1 MKLMKRILLPFLFLL
16 AGTLAFAQSADRWTI
31 RDDGAIRWDVRDNI
45 PHDDHLEMSGQQLS
59 VVLRYGVDAQQR
71 FHLNRSLVFPMLRM
85 KPNKTQNNLK
95 QRFDVNIPA
104 LVTVDDQTLLNE
116 VVRDVTFNGIMRV
129 ESSFGYVHRRKELK
143 DAVQLTRVLYPS
155 TTAARYCEEY
165 TFRNS
170 SPNPIT
176 LRVPQW
182 RVAYTTPDEAGV
194 YGAYRIEAGLSRS
207 GTFTLQPGDT
217 LALFAVFLGRKL
229 SDASSV
235 GGDTDISHIDI
246 KSERAARE
254 ALIRQWWANL
264 VLDTPD
270 LVLNRMFAFAKLRGA
285 ESIYRT
291 KGGLMHG
298 PGGEAYYAAVWAND
312 QAEYINPFF
321 PFLGYET
328 GNESALNSFRH
339 FARYMNP
346 EYKPIP
352 SSIISEGVSFWH
364 GAKDR
369 GDGAMIAYGAARYA
383 LARGDKEE
391 ARELWPLIEWCLEY
405 CNRKLTPDGVVASNS
420 DELEN
425 RFPAGD
431 ANLCTSTLYYDALRS
446 AVMLGRE
453 LGKPGSQL
461 STYRKQADALEQAIE
476 RHFGYE
482 IEGFHSYRYYEGNDI
497 LRSWICM
504 PLVTGIYTR
513 AQGTIDA
520 LFSPRLWTDD
530 GLLTQAGTET
540 FWDRSTLYALRG
552 TIAAGEVEKGM
563 SFLKKYSRRRL
574 LGDHVP
580 YAIEAWPEGNQ
591 RHLSAESGLYC
602 RIYTE
607 GLFGIRPTGL
617 RSFEM
622 TPRLPQE
629 WEYMNL
635 NRIRAFNSEF
645 DIRVSRAGKKLHVE
659 VLKAGKSVLKK
670 NINEGEKVK
679 VVISD

>member
-1 MKLMKRILLPFLFLL
+1 MKRILLLTVFVV
-16 AGTLAFAQSADRWTI
+16 TAFIAVSAQSQDRWTI
-31 RDDGAIRWDVRDNI
+31 QPDGSIQWLPAQNL
-45 PHDDHLEMSGQQLS
+45 PHEDHLEMSGQMIS
-59 VVLRYGVDAQQR
+59 VVLRYGVDAGQR

-85 KPNKTQNNLK
+85 EPNKTQNNLK

-104 LVTVDDQTLLNE
+104 MVTVDDQTLLNE
-116 VVRDVTFNGIMRV
+116 HVKDITFNGIMRV
-129 ESSFGYVHRRKELK
+129 ESDFGYIYRRKEQK
-143 DAVQLTRVLYPS
+143 DAVHVTRILYPS
-155 TTAARYCEEY
+155 TNAARYLEEY
-165 TFRNS
+165 TFKNNS
-170 SPNPIT
+170 GEAIT
-176 LRVPQW
+176 LRVPDW
-182 RVAYTTPDEAGV
+182 RVTYTTPEEAGV
-194 YGAYRIEAGLSRS
+194 YGAYRIEASLSKQ
-207 GTFTLQPGDT
+207 GTFVLKPGETLEFY
-217 LALFAVFLGRKL
+217 ALFSGNKV
-229 SDASSV
+229 SDDVTEKDNTAFSRI
-235 GGDTDISHIDI
+235 TIQ
-246 KSERAARE
+246 SERAGRQ
-254 ALIRQWWANL
+254 ALINQWWNNL

-270 LVLNRMFAFAKLRGA
+270 PVLNRMFAFAKLRGA

-321 PFLGYET
+321 PFLGYEI
-328 GNESALNSFRH
+328 GNESALNCYRH

-383 LARGDKEE
+383 LARGNKEE

-405 CNRKLTPDGVVASNS
+405 CHRKLTPAGVVASNS

-446 AVMLGRE
+446 AVLLGRE
-453 LGKPGSQL
+453 LGISGKQL
-461 STYRKQADALEQAIE
+461 NTYREQANALGQAIE
-476 RHFGYE
+476 KHFGYE

-504 PLVTGIYTR
+504 PLVMGIYTR

-520 LFSPRLWTDD
+520 LFSPRLWTND

-552 TIAAGEVEKGM
+552 TIAAGEVAKGM
-563 SFLKKYSRRRL
+563 DFLKKYSRRRL

-580 YAIEAWPEGNQ
+580 YAIEAWPEGDQ

-617 RSFEM
+617 SSFEM

-629 WEYMNL
+629 WDYMNL
-635 NRIRAFNSEF
+635 NKVRAFNSDF

-659 VLKAGKSVLKK
+659 VLKGGKVVLKK
-670 NINEGEKVK
+670 NIEEGKTMKVQL
-679 VVISD
+679 

>member
-1 MKLMKRILLPFLFLL
+1 MDLRRTLLLFSFIFAGSL
-16 AGTLAFAQSADRWTI
+16 AIAQPKDRWTI
-31 RDDGAIRWDVRDNI
+31 QDDGAIRWNINDNI

-59 VVLRYGVDAQQR
+59 VVLRYGVDAQKR

-85 KPNKTQNNLK
+85 HPNKTQNNLK

-116 VVRDVTFNGIMRV
+116 EVRDVTFNGIMRV
-129 ESSFGYVHRRKELK
+129 ESSFGYVYRRKELK

-155 TTAARYCEEY
+155 TNAARYCEEY
-165 TFRNS
+165 TFKNS
-170 SPNPIT
+170 SPNQIT
-176 LRVPQW
+176 LRVPEW
-182 RVAYTTPDEAGV
+182 NVTYTTPEEAGV
-194 YGAYRIEAGLSRS
+194 YGAYCIEAALSKS
-207 GTFTLQPGDT
+207 GVFVLKPGETLEFYAIFSGGK
-217 LALFAVFLGRKL
+217 LA
-229 SDASSV
+229 DASS
-235 GGDTDISHIDI
+235 GRNNAGISHINI
-246 KSERAARE
+246 LSERAARE
-254 ALIRQWWANL
+254 ALISQWWGNL
-264 VLDTPD
+264 VLETPD
-270 LVLNRMFAFAKLRGA
+270 PVLNRMFAFAKLRGA

-321 PFLGYET
+321 PFLGYEI
-328 GNESALNSFRH
+328 GDESALNSFRH

-383 LARGDKEE
+383 LARGDKAE

-405 CNRKLTPDGVVASNS
+405 CNRKLTPAGVVASNS

-453 LGKPGSQL
+453 LGVSAKQL
-461 STYRKQADALEQAIE
+461 NTYRDQADALEKAIE
-476 RHFGYE
+476 KHFGYE

-504 PLVTGIYTR
+504 PLVMGIYTR

-563 SFLKKYSRRRL
+563 SFLKKYSHRRL

-580 YAIEAWPEGNQ
+580 YAIEAWPEGDQ

-635 NRIRAFNSEF
+635 NCVRAFNSEF

-659 VLKAGKSVLKK
+659 VLKGGKPILRK
-670 NINEGEKVK
+670 NVTEGVA
-679 VVISD
+679 VRVNL

>member
-1 MKLMKRILLPFLFLL
+1 MKRIFLFIPFIL
-16 AGTLAFAQSADRWTI
+16 AAWAAVCAQPQDRWTI
-31 RDDGAIRWDVRDNI
+31 RQDGAIRWEPTRNL
-45 PHDDHLEMSGQQLS
+45 PHEDHVEMSGQMLS

-104 LVTVDDQTLLNE
+104 MVTVDDQTLLNE
-116 VVRDVTFNGIMRV
+116 VVRSVTFNGIMQV
-129 ESSFGYVHRRKELK
+129 ESDYGYIHRRKELK
-143 DAVQLTRVLYPS
+143 NAVHVTRILYPS
-155 TTAARYCEEY
+155 SNAPRYLEEY
-165 TFRNS
+165 TFKNTS
-170 SPNPIT
+170 QNTIT
-176 LRVPQW
+176 LRVPEW
-182 RVAYTTPDEAGV
+182 RVTYTTPEEAGV
-194 YGAYRIEAGLSRS
+194 YGAYRMEASLSKQGSFVLKPGESLEFYAVYS
-207 GTFTLQPGDT
+207 GKKVADDVTEKDNTAFSRITIQ
-217 LALFAVFLGRKL
+217 
-229 SDASSV
+229 
-235 GGDTDISHIDI
+235 
-246 KSERAARE
+246 SERAGRQ
-254 ALIRQWWANL
+254 ALIDQWWGNL

-270 LVLNRMFAFAKLRGA
+270 PVLNRMFAFAKLRGA

-321 PFLGYET
+321 PFLGYAI
-328 GNESALNSFRH
+328 GNESALNAYRH

-383 LARGDKEE
+383 LARGDRAE

-405 CNRKLTPDGVVASNS
+405 CKRKLTPDGVVASNS

-446 AVMLGRE
+446 AALLGRE
-453 LGKPGSQL
+453 LGVPGKQL
-461 STYRKQADALEQAIE
+461 AAYAEQAKALERAIE
-476 RHFGYE
+476 SHFGYE
-482 IEGFHSYRYYEGNDI
+482 IEGFHSYRYYKGNDI

-504 PLVTGIYTR
+504 PLVMGIYTR

-563 SFLKKYSRRRL
+563 DFLKKYSRRRL

-617 RSFEM
+617 RSFEL

-629 WEYMNL
+629 WDYMNL
-635 NRIRAFNSEF
+635 NKVRAFESDF
-645 DIRVSRAGKKLHVE
+645 DIRVSRSGKRLHVE
-659 VLKAGKSVLKK
+659 VLEGGKAVLKK
-670 NINEGEKVK
+670 NIEEGTTLEVRL
-679 VVISD
+679 

>member
-1 MKLMKRILLPFLFLL
+1 MDLRRTLLLFSFIFAGSL
-16 AGTLAFAQSADRWTI
+16 AIAQPKDRWTI
-31 RDDGAIRWDVRDNI
+31 QDDGAIRWNINDNI

-59 VVLRYGVDAQQR
+59 VVLRYGVDAQKR

-85 KPNKTQNNLK
+85 HPNKTQNNLK

-116 VVRDVTFNGIMRV
+116 EVRDVTFNGIMRV
-129 ESSFGYVHRRKELK
+129 ESSFGYVYRRKELK
-143 DAVQLTRVLYPS
+143 DAVQLTRVLYPF
-155 TTAARYCEEY
+155 TNAARYCEEY
-165 TFRNS
+165 TFKNS
-170 SPNPIT
+170 SPNQIT
-176 LRVPQW
+176 LRVPEW
-182 RVAYTTPDEAGV
+182 NVTYTTPEEAGV
-194 YGAYRIEAGLSRS
+194 YGAYCIEAALSKSGVFVLKPGETLEFYAIFSGRKLADASSGRNNAGLS
-207 GTFTLQPGDT
+207 
-217 LALFAVFLGRKL
+217 
-229 SDASSV
+229 
-235 GGDTDISHIDI
+235 HINI
-246 KSERAARE
+246 LSERAARE
-254 ALIRQWWANL
+254 ALISQWWGNL
-264 VLDTPD
+264 VLETPD
-270 LVLNRMFAFAKLRGA
+270 PVLNRMFAFAKLRGA

-321 PFLGYET
+321 PFLGYEI
-328 GNESALNSFRH
+328 GDESALNSFRH

-383 LARGDKEE
+383 LARGDKAE

-405 CNRKLTPDGVVASNS
+405 CNRKLTPAGVVASNS

-453 LGKPGSQL
+453 LGVSAKQL
-461 STYRKQADALEQAIE
+461 NTYRDQADALEKAIE
-476 RHFGYE
+476 KHFGYE

-504 PLVTGIYTR
+504 PLVMGIYTR

-563 SFLKKYSRRRL
+563 SFLKKYSHRRL

-580 YAIEAWPEGNQ
+580 YAIEAWPEGDQ

-635 NRIRAFNSEF
+635 NCVRAFNSEF

-659 VLKAGKSVLKK
+659 VLKGGKPILRK
-670 NINEGEKVK
+670 NITEGVA
-679 VVISD
+679 VRVNL

>member
-1 MKLMKRILLPFLFLL
+1 MDLRRTLLLFSFIFAGSL
-16 AGTLAFAQSADRWTI
+16 AIAQPKDRWTI
-31 RDDGAIRWDVRDNI
+31 QDDGAIRWNINDNI

-59 VVLRYGVDAQQR
+59 VVLRYGVDAQKR

-85 KPNKTQNNLK
+85 HPNKTQNNLK

-116 VVRDVTFNGIMRV
+116 EVRDVTFNGIMRV
-129 ESSFGYVHRRKELK
+129 ESSFGYVYRRKELK

-155 TTAARYCEEY
+155 TNAARYCEEY
-165 TFRNS
+165 TFKNS
-170 SPNPIT
+170 SPNQIT
-176 LRVPQW
+176 LRVPEW
-182 RVAYTTPDEAGV
+182 NVTYTTPEEAGV
-194 YGAYRIEAGLSRS
+194 YGAYCIEAALSKSGVFVLKPGETLEFYVIFSGRKLADASSGRNNAGLS
-207 GTFTLQPGDT
+207 
-217 LALFAVFLGRKL
+217 
-229 SDASSV
+229 
-235 GGDTDISHIDI
+235 HINI
-246 KSERAARE
+246 LSERAARE
-254 ALIRQWWANL
+254 ALISQWWGNL
-264 VLDTPD
+264 VLETPD
-270 LVLNRMFAFAKLRGA
+270 PVLNRMFAFAKLRGA

-321 PFLGYET
+321 PFLGYEI
-328 GNESALNSFRH
+328 GDESALNSFRH

-383 LARGDKEE
+383 LARGDKAE

-405 CNRKLTPDGVVASNS
+405 CNRKLTPAGVVASNS

-453 LGKPGSQL
+453 LGVSAKQL
-461 STYRKQADALEQAIE
+461 NTYRDQADALEKAIE
-476 RHFGYE
+476 KHFGYE

-504 PLVTGIYTR
+504 PLVMGIYTR

-563 SFLKKYSRRRL
+563 SFLKKYSHRRL

-580 YAIEAWPEGNQ
+580 YAIEAWPEGDQ

-635 NRIRAFNSEF
+635 NCVRAFNSEF

-659 VLKAGKSVLKK
+659 VLKGGKPILRK
-670 NINEGEKVK
+670 NVTEGVA
-679 VVISD
+679 VRVNL

>member
-1 MKLMKRILLPFLFLL
+1 MKRIFLFISLIL
-16 AGTLAFAQSADRWTI
+16 VASVTVCAQSQDRWTI
-31 RDDGAIRWDVRDNI
+31 LQDGSIQWKPTRNL
-45 PHDDHLEMSGQQLS
+45 PHEDHVEMSGQMLS
-59 VVLRYGVDAQQR
+59 VVLRYGVDVQQR

-104 LVTVDDQTLLNE
+104 MVTVDDQTLLNE
-116 VVRDVTFNGIMRV
+116 VVQDITFNGIMRV
-129 ESSFGYVHRRKELK
+129 ESDYGYIYRRKELK
-143 DAVQLTRVLYPS
+143 NAIHVTRILYPS
-155 TTAARYCEEY
+155 INAPRYLEEY
-165 TFRNS
+165 TFKNNS
-170 SPNPIT
+170 QNPIT
-176 LRVPQW
+176 LRVPEW
-182 RVAYTTPDEAGV
+182 RITYTTPEEAGV
-194 YGAYRIEAGLSRS
+194 YGAYRIEASLSKK
-207 GTFTLQPGDT
+207 GTFILKPGETLDFYAIYSGKK
-217 LALFAVFLGRKL
+217 V
-229 SDASSV
+229 SDDVTEKDNTAFSRI
-235 GGDTDISHIDI
+235 TIQ
-246 KSERAARE
+246 SERAGRQ
-254 ALIRQWWANL
+254 ALINQWWENL

-270 LVLNRMFAFAKLRGA
+270 PVLNRMFAFAKLRGA

-321 PFLGYET
+321 PFLGYDI
-328 GNESALNSFRH
+328 GNESALNAYRH

-346 EYKPIP
+346 EYNPIP

-405 CNRKLTPDGVVASNS
+405 CKRKLTSDGVVASNS

-446 AVMLGRE
+446 AALLGRE
-453 LGKPGSQL
+453 IGVSDKQL
-461 STYRKQADALEQAIE
+461 ATYTAQAKALESAIE
-476 RHFGYE
+476 SHFGYE

-504 PLVTGIYTR
+504 PLVMGIYTR

-520 LFSPRLWTDD
+520 LFSPRLWTND

-563 SFLKKYSRRRL
+563 DFLKKYSRRRL

-607 GLFGIRPTGL
+607 GLFGIRPIGL
-617 RSFEM
+617 RNFEM

-629 WEYMNL
+629 WNYMNL
-635 NRIRAFNSEF
+635 NKIRAFNSNF
-645 DIRVSRAGKKLHVE
+645 DIHVSRVGEKLHVE
-659 VLKAGKSVLKK
+659 VLQEGKSIIKK
-670 NINEGEKVK
+670 NIEEGKTIKVRL
-679 VVISD
+679 

>member
-1 MKLMKRILLPFLFLL
+1 MKQIFILTCFLL
-16 AGTLAFAQSADRWTI
+16 AASFAASAPSQDRWTI
-31 RDDGAIRWDVRDNI
+31 QPDGSIRWVPTRNL
-45 PHDDHLEMSGQQLS
+45 PHEDHLEMSGQMIS
-59 VVLRYGVDAQQR
+59 VVLRYGVDARQR

-116 VVRDVTFNGIMRV
+116 RVKDITFNGILRV
-129 ESSFGYVHRRKELK
+129 ESDYGYIYRRKEVK
-143 DAVQLTRVLYPS
+143 DAVHVTRILYPS
-155 TTAARYCEEY
+155 TTAAGYIEEY
-165 TFRNS
+165 TFRNNS
-170 SPNPIT
+170 RNAIT
-176 LRVPQW
+176 LRVPHWQ
-182 RVAYTTPDEAGV
+182 VAYTTPADAGV
-194 YGAYRIEAGLSRS
+194 YGAYCIEATLSKQ
-207 GTFTLQPGDT
+207 GTFVLQPGE
-217 LALFAVFLGRKL
+217 ALEFHAFFSGRKAT
-229 SDASSV
+229 DAV
-235 GGDTDISHIDI
+235 TGKEEAAAAPRLDIQ
-246 KSERAARE
+246 SERAARQ
-254 ALIRQWWANL
+254 ALISQWWNNL

-270 LVLNRMFAFAKLRGA
+270 PVLNRMFAFAKLRGA

-321 PFLGYET
+321 PFLGYNI
-328 GNESALNSFRH
+328 GNQSALNAFRH

-352 SSIISEGVSFWH
+352 SSIISEGVGTWH

-383 LARGDKEE
+383 LARGSKEE
-391 ARELWPLIEWCLEY
+391 ARQLWPLIEWCLEY
-405 CNRKLTPDGVVASNS
+405 CHRQLTPDGVVASDS

-446 AVMLGRE
+446 AALLGRE
-453 LGKPGSQL
+453 LGISGKQL
-461 STYRKQADALEQAIE
+461 NAYRAQVQTLEQAIE

-504 PLVTGIYTR
+504 PLVMGVYTR

-520 LFSPRLWTDD
+520 LFSPRLWTND

-552 TIAAGEVEKGM
+552 TIAAGEVAKGID
-563 SFLKKYSRRRL
+563 FLKKYSRRRL
-574 LGDHVP
+574 LGNHVP

-617 RSFEM
+617 SSFEM
-622 TPRLPQE
+622 TPRLPAE
-629 WEYMNL
+629 WDYMNL
-635 NRIRAFNSEF
+635 NKVRAFESDF
-645 DIRVSRAGKKLHVE
+645 DIRVSRTGKKLHVE
-659 VLKAGKSVLKK
+659 VLEAGKVVLKK
-670 NINEGEKVK
+670 NIEEGKTIKVRL
-679 VVISD
+679 

>member
-1 MKLMKRILLPFLFLL
+1 MDLRRTLLLFSFIFAGSL
-16 AGTLAFAQSADRWTI
+16 AIAQPKDRWTI
-31 RDDGAIRWDVRDNI
+31 QDDGAIRWNINDNI

-59 VVLRYGVDAQQR
+59 VVLRYGVDAQKR

-85 KPNKTQNNLK
+85 HPNKTQNNLK

-116 VVRDVTFNGIMRV
+116 EVRDVTFNGIMRV
-129 ESSFGYVHRRKELK
+129 ESSFGYVYRRKELK

-155 TTAARYCEEY
+155 TNAARYCEEY
-165 TFRNS
+165 TFKNS
-170 SPNPIT
+170 SPNQIT
-176 LRVPQW
+176 LRVPEW
-182 RVAYTTPDEAGV
+182 NVTYTTPEEAGV
-194 YGAYRIEAGLSRS
+194 YGAYCIEAALSKSGVFVLKPGETLEFYAIFSGRKLADASSGRNNAGLS
-207 GTFTLQPGDT
+207 
-217 LALFAVFLGRKL
+217 
-229 SDASSV
+229 
-235 GGDTDISHIDI
+235 HINI
-246 KSERAARE
+246 LSERAARE
-254 ALIRQWWANL
+254 ALISQWWGNL
-264 VLDTPD
+264 VLETPD
-270 LVLNRMFAFAKLRGA
+270 PVLNRMFAFAKLRGA

-321 PFLGYET
+321 PFLGYEI
-328 GNESALNSFRH
+328 GDESALNSFRH

-383 LARGDKEE
+383 LARGDKVE

-405 CNRKLTPDGVVASNS
+405 CNRKLTPAGVVASNS

-453 LGKPGSQL
+453 LGVSAKQL
-461 STYRKQADALEQAIE
+461 NTYRDQADALEKAIE
-476 RHFGYE
+476 KHFGYE

-504 PLVTGIYTR
+504 PLVMGIYTR

-563 SFLKKYSRRRL
+563 SFLKKYSHRRL

-580 YAIEAWPEGNQ
+580 YAIEAWPEGDQ

-635 NRIRAFNSEF
+635 NCVRAFNSEF

-659 VLKAGKSVLKK
+659 VLKGGKPILRK
-670 NINEGEKVK
+670 NVTEGVA
-679 VVISD
+679 VRVNL

>member
-1 MKLMKRILLPFLFLL
+1 MNLRRTLLLFSFIFAGSL
-16 AGTLAFAQSADRWTI
+16 AIAQPKDRWTI
-31 RDDGAIRWDVRDNI
+31 QDDGAIRWNINDNI

-59 VVLRYGVDAQQR
+59 VVLRYGVDAQKR

-85 KPNKTQNNLK
+85 HPNKTQNNLK

-116 VVRDVTFNGIMRV
+116 EVRDVTFNGIMCV
-129 ESSFGYVHRRKELK
+129 ESSFGYIYRRKELK

-155 TTAARYCEEY
+155 TNAARYCEEY
-165 TFRNS
+165 TFKNS
-170 SPNPIT
+170 SPNQIT
-176 LRVPQW
+176 LRVPEW
-182 RVAYTTPDEAGV
+182 NVTYTTPEEAGV
-194 YGAYRIEAGLSRS
+194 YGAYCIEAALSKSGVFVLKPGETLEFYAVFSGRKLADTSSGRNDAGLS
-207 GTFTLQPGDT
+207 
-217 LALFAVFLGRKL
+217 
-229 SDASSV
+229 
-235 GGDTDISHIDI
+235 HINI
-246 KSERAARE
+246 LSERAARE
-254 ALIRQWWANL
+254 ALINQWWSNL

-270 LVLNRMFAFAKLRGA
+270 PVLNRMFAFAKLRGA

-321 PFLGYET
+321 PFLGYEI
-328 GNESALNSFRH
+328 GDESALNSFRH

-383 LARGDKEE
+383 LARGDKAE

-405 CNRKLTPDGVVASNS
+405 CNRKLTPAGVVASNS

-453 LGKPGSQL
+453 LGVSAKQL
-461 STYRKQADALEQAIE
+461 NTYRDQANALEKAIE
-476 RHFGYE
+476 KHFGYE

-504 PLVTGIYTR
+504 PLVMGIYTR

-563 SFLKKYSRRRL
+563 NFLKKYSHRRL

-580 YAIEAWPEGNQ
+580 YAIEAWPEGDQ

-635 NRIRAFNSEF
+635 NRVRAFNSEF
-645 DIRVSRAGKKLHVE
+645 DIRVRRAGKKLHVE
-659 VLKAGKSVLKK
+659 VLKGGKSVLKK
-670 NINEGEKVK
+670 SVTEGATIKVNL
-679 VVISD
+679 

>member
-1 MKLMKRILLPFLFLL
+1 MKQLLILVFFLL
-16 AGTLAFAQSADRWTI
+16 SASFAASASSQDRWTI
-31 RDDGAIRWDVRDNI
+31 QPDGSIRWVPTQNL
-45 PHDDHLEMSGQQLS
+45 PHEDHLEMSGQMIS
-59 VVLRYGVDAQQR
+59 VVLRYGVDARQR

-116 VVRDVTFNGIMRV
+116 RVKDITFNGIMRV
-129 ESSFGYVHRRKELK
+129 ESDYGYIYRRKEVK
-143 DAVQLTRVLYPS
+143 DAVHVTRVLYS
-155 TTAARYCEEY
+155 SATAAGYIEEY
-165 TFRNS
+165 AFRNN
-170 SPNPIT
+170 SPNAIT
-176 LRVPQW
+176 LRVPHW
-182 RVAYTTPDEAGV
+182 RVAYTTPADAGV
-194 YGAYRIEAGLSRS
+194 YGAYSIEATLSKQ
-207 GTFTLQPGDT
+207 GTFVLQPGET
-217 LALFAVFLGRKL
+217 LEFHAFFSGRKVTDG
-229 SDASSV
+229 DAGKEDAAASRLPV
-235 GGDTDISHIDI
+235 QD
-246 KSERAARE
+246 ERAARQ
-254 ALIRQWWANL
+254 ALISQWWGNL

-270 LVLNRMFAFAKLRGA
+270 PVLNRMFAFAKLRGA

-321 PFLGYET
+321 PFLGYDI
-328 GNESALNSFRH
+328 GNQSALNAFRH

-346 EYKPIP
+346 AYKPIP
-352 SSIISEGVSFWH
+352 SSIISEGVGTWH

-383 LARGDKEE
+383 LARGSKEE
-391 ARELWPLIEWCLEY
+391 ARQLWPLIEWCLEY
-405 CNRKLTPDGVVASNS
+405 CRRQLTPAGVVASDS

-446 AVMLGRE
+446 AALLGRE
-453 LGKPGSQL
+453 LGISGKQL
-461 STYRKQADALEQAIE
+461 NAYRAQAQALEQAIE
-476 RHFGYE
+476 QHFGYG

-504 PLVTGIYTR
+504 PLVMGIYTR

-552 TIAAGEVEKGM
+552 TIAAGEVAKGM
-563 SFLKKYSRRRL
+563 DFLKKYSRRRL
-574 LGDHVP
+574 LGNHVP

-617 RSFEM
+617 SSFEM
-622 TPRLPQE
+622 TPRLPDE

-635 NRIRAFNSEF
+635 NKVRAFESDF
-645 DIRVSRAGKKLHVE
+645 DIRVSRAGRKLHVE
-659 VLKAGKSVLKK
+659 VWKGGKVLLKK
-670 NINEGEKVK
+670 DIEEGKTIKVQL
-679 VVISD
+679 

>member
-1 MKLMKRILLPFLFLL
+1 MDLRRTLLLFSFIFAGSL
-16 AGTLAFAQSADRWTI
+16 AIAQPKDRWTI
-31 RDDGAIRWDVRDNI
+31 QDDGAIRWNINDNI

-59 VVLRYGVDAQQR
+59 VVLRYGVDAQKR

-85 KPNKTQNNLK
+85 HPNKTQNNLK

-116 VVRDVTFNGIMRV
+116 EVRDVTFNGIMRV
-129 ESSFGYVHRRKELK
+129 ESSFGYVYRRKELK

-155 TTAARYCEEY
+155 TNAARYCEEY
-165 TFRNS
+165 TFKNS
-170 SPNPIT
+170 SPNQIT
-176 LRVPQW
+176 LRVPEW
-182 RVAYTTPDEAGV
+182 NVTYTTPEEAGV
-194 YGAYRIEAGLSRS
+194 YGAYCIEAALSKSGVFVLKPGETLEFYAIFSGRKLADASSGRNNAGLS
-207 GTFTLQPGDT
+207 
-217 LALFAVFLGRKL
+217 
-229 SDASSV
+229 
-235 GGDTDISHIDI
+235 HINI
-246 KSERAARE
+246 LSERAARE
-254 ALIRQWWANL
+254 ALISQWWGNL
-264 VLDTPD
+264 VLETPD
-270 LVLNRMFAFAKLRGA
+270 PVLNRMFAFAKLRGA

-321 PFLGYET
+321 PFLGYEI
-328 GNESALNSFRH
+328 GDESALNSFRH

-383 LARGDKEE
+383 LARGDKVE

-405 CNRKLTPDGVVASNS
+405 CNRKLTPAGVVASNS

-453 LGKPGSQL
+453 LGVSAKQL
-461 STYRKQADALEQAIE
+461 NTYRDQADALEKAIE
-476 RHFGYE
+476 KHFGYE

-504 PLVTGIYTR
+504 PLVMGIYTR

-563 SFLKKYSRRRL
+563 SFLKKYSHRRL

-580 YAIEAWPEGNQ
+580 YAIEAWPEGDQ

-635 NRIRAFNSEF
+635 NCVRAFNSEF

-659 VLKAGKSVLKK
+659 VLKGGKPILRK
-670 NINEGEKVK
+670 NVTEG
-679 VVISD
+679 VVVRVNL

>member
-1 MKLMKRILLPFLFLL
+1 MDLRRTLLLFSFIFAGSL
-16 AGTLAFAQSADRWTI
+16 AIAQPKDRWTI
-31 RDDGAIRWDVRDNI
+31 QDDGAIRWNINDNI

-59 VVLRYGVDAQQR
+59 VVLRYGVDAQKR

-85 KPNKTQNNLK
+85 HPNKTQNNLK

-116 VVRDVTFNGIMRV
+116 EVRNVTFNGIMRV
-129 ESSFGYVHRRKELK
+129 ESSFGYVYRRKELK

-155 TTAARYCEEY
+155 TNAARYCEEY
-165 TFRNS
+165 TFKNS
-170 SPNPIT
+170 SPNQIT
-176 LRVPQW
+176 LRVPEW
-182 RVAYTTPDEAGV
+182 NVTYTTPEEAGV
-194 YGAYRIEAGLSRS
+194 YGAYCIEAALSKSGVFVLKPGETLEFYAIFSGRKLADASSGRNNAGLS
-207 GTFTLQPGDT
+207 
-217 LALFAVFLGRKL
+217 
-229 SDASSV
+229 
-235 GGDTDISHIDI
+235 HINI
-246 KSERAARE
+246 LSERAARE
-254 ALIRQWWANL
+254 ALISQWWGNL
-264 VLDTPD
+264 VLETPD
-270 LVLNRMFAFAKLRGA
+270 PVLNRMFAFAKLRGA

-321 PFLGYET
+321 PFLGYEI
-328 GNESALNSFRH
+328 GDESALNSFRH

-383 LARGDKEE
+383 LARGDKVE

-405 CNRKLTPDGVVASNS
+405 CNRKLTPAGVVASNS

-453 LGKPGSQL
+453 LGVSAKQL
-461 STYRKQADALEQAIE
+461 NTYRDQADALEKAIE
-476 RHFGYE
+476 KHFGYE

-504 PLVTGIYTR
+504 PLVMGIYTR

-563 SFLKKYSRRRL
+563 SFLKKYSHRRL

-580 YAIEAWPEGNQ
+580 YAIEAWPEGDQ

-635 NRIRAFNSEF
+635 NCVRAFNSEF

-659 VLKAGKSVLKK
+659 VLKGGKPILRK
-670 NINEGEKVK
+670 NITEGVA
-679 VVISD
+679 VRVNL

>member
-1 MKLMKRILLPFLFLL
+1 MKRIFLFISLIL
-16 AGTLAFAQSADRWTI
+16 VASVTVCAQSQDRWTI
-31 RDDGAIRWDVRDNI
+31 LQDGSIQWKPTRNL
-45 PHDDHLEMSGQQLS
+45 PHEDHVEMSGQMLS
-59 VVLRYGVDAQQR
+59 VVLRYGVDVQQR

-104 LVTVDDQTLLNE
+104 MVTVDDQTLLNE
-116 VVRDVTFNGIMRV
+116 VVQDITFNGIMRV
-129 ESSFGYVHRRKELK
+129 ESDYGYIYRRKELK
-143 DAVQLTRVLYPS
+143 NAIHVTRILYPS
-155 TTAARYCEEY
+155 INAPRYLEEY
-165 TFRNS
+165 TFKNNS
-170 SPNPIT
+170 QNPIT
-176 LRVPQW
+176 LRVPEW
-182 RVAYTTPDEAGV
+182 RVTYTTPEEAGV
-194 YGAYRIEAGLSRS
+194 YGAYRIEASLSQK
-207 GTFTLQPGDT
+207 GTFILKPGETLDFYAIYSGKK
-217 LALFAVFLGRKL
+217 V
-229 SDASSV
+229 SDDVTEKDNTAFSRI
-235 GGDTDISHIDI
+235 TIQ
-246 KSERAARE
+246 SERAGRQ
-254 ALIRQWWANL
+254 ALINQWWENL

-270 LVLNRMFAFAKLRGA
+270 PVLNRMFAFAKLRGA

-321 PFLGYET
+321 PFLGYDI
-328 GNESALNSFRH
+328 GNESALNAYRH

-346 EYKPIP
+346 EYNPIP

-405 CNRKLTPDGVVASNS
+405 CKRKLTSDGVVASNS

-446 AVMLGRE
+446 AALLGRE
-453 LGKPGSQL
+453 IGVSGKQL
-461 STYRKQADALEQAIE
+461 ATYTAQVKALESAIE
-476 RHFGYE
+476 SHFGYE

-504 PLVTGIYTR
+504 PLVMGIYTR

-520 LFSPRLWTDD
+520 LFSPRLWTND

-563 SFLKKYSRRRL
+563 DFLKKYSRRRL

-607 GLFGIRPTGL
+607 GLFGIRPIGL
-617 RSFEM
+617 RNFEM

-629 WEYMNL
+629 WNYMNL
-635 NRIRAFNSEF
+635 NKIRAFNSNF
-645 DIRVSRAGKKLHVE
+645 DIHVSRVGEKLHVE
-659 VLKAGKSVLKK
+659 VLQEGKSIIKK
-670 NINEGEKVK
+670 NIEEGKTIKVRL
-679 VVISD
+679 

>member
-1 MKLMKRILLPFLFLL
+1 MDLRRTLLLFSFIFAGSL
-16 AGTLAFAQSADRWTI
+16 AIAQPKDRWTI
-31 RDDGAIRWDVRDNI
+31 QDDGAIRWNINDNI

-59 VVLRYGVDAQQR
+59 VVLRYGVDAQKR

-85 KPNKTQNNLK
+85 HPNKTQNNLK

-116 VVRDVTFNGIMRV
+116 EVRDVTFNGIMRV
-129 ESSFGYVHRRKELK
+129 ESSFGYVYRRKELK

-155 TTAARYCEEY
+155 TNAARYCEEY
-165 TFRNS
+165 TFKNS
-170 SPNPIT
+170 SPNQIT
-176 LRVPQW
+176 LRVPEW
-182 RVAYTTPDEAGV
+182 NVTYTTPEEAGV
-194 YGAYRIEAGLSRS
+194 YGAYCIEAALSKSGVFVLKPGETLEFYAIFSGRKLADASSGRNNAGLS
-207 GTFTLQPGDT
+207 
-217 LALFAVFLGRKL
+217 
-229 SDASSV
+229 
-235 GGDTDISHIDI
+235 HINI
-246 KSERAARE
+246 LSERAARE
-254 ALIRQWWANL
+254 ALISQWWGNL
-264 VLDTPD
+264 VLETPD
-270 LVLNRMFAFAKLRGA
+270 PVLNRMFAFAKLRGA

-321 PFLGYET
+321 PFLGYEI
-328 GNESALNSFRH
+328 GDESALNSFRH

-383 LARGDKEE
+383 LARGDKAE

-405 CNRKLTPDGVVASNS
+405 CNRKLTPAGVVASNS

-453 LGKPGSQL
+453 LGVSAKQL
-461 STYRKQADALEQAIE
+461 NTYRDQADALEKAIE
-476 RHFGYE
+476 KHFGYE

-504 PLVTGIYTR
+504 PLVMGIYTR

-563 SFLKKYSRRRL
+563 SFLKKYSHRRL

-580 YAIEAWPEGNQ
+580 YAIEAWPEGDQ

-635 NRIRAFNSEF
+635 NCVRAFNSEF

-659 VLKAGKSVLKK
+659 VLKGGKPILRK
-670 NINEGEKVK
+670 NITEGVA
-679 VVISD
+679 VRVNL